1 LTGLSKVL
9 QLCIPSVSYSI
20 VKDRCIDWSRCARRR
35 GCGRQH

>member
-20 VKDRCIDWSRCARRR
+20 VNDRYIESLRCARRR
-35 GCGRQH
+35 LRGWQR